1 MQMANQ
7 LRNWALSSW
16 QPQVDSVAIR
26 EPLIQEPGYWVGAP
40 SVLHTSSGEVLMSF
54 RYRRPRGEGR
64 GYEARIARSVDG
76 VKFDDIWS
84 IHQEA
89 LETSSVERFALAET
103 PHGYLLY
110 LSYVDPKDRRWRIDV
125 VEAERPDQF
134 DVSRRVPVFTPQDI
148 GMEAAK
154 DPVVVFSQGL
164 YWMYVSC
171 ASRVPDAVADTHQ
184 ELHVSEDVY
193 TTGRVLSQTG
203 LAVSRDGIHYDW
215 LGLVLS
221 PTPGAWDAYAARVSS
236 LLVTPDGVLALYDG
250 GASVDENY
258 EEKSGLAL
266 VAGWDRLTK
275 LSLSGP
281 WWTAPHG
288 SHSLRYVAAIHVNQQ
303 HWLYYESARADGA
316 HEIRLS
322 VL

>member
-1 MQMANQ
+1 MQTTNP
-7 LRNWALSSW
+7 LRNGALASW
-16 QPQVDSVAIR
+16 RPQTDSVTIR
-26 EPLIQEPGYWVGAP
+26 EPLMPAPGHWVGAP
-40 SVLHTSSGEVLMSF
+40 SVLHTADGEFLMSF
-54 RYRRPRGEGR
+54 RYRRPRGQGR

-76 VKFDDIWS
+76 VTFEDIWS
-84 IHQEA
+84 VHQQA
-89 LETSSVERFALAET
+89 LETSSVERFALAQS

-110 LSYVDPKDRRWRIDV
+110 LSYVDPKDQRWRVDV
-125 VEAERPDQF
+125 VAAERPDQF
-134 DVSRRVPVFTPQDI
+134 DVSRRVPVFTAQDI
-148 GMEAAK
+148 GMEAVK
-154 DPVVVFSQGL
+154 DPVVVFAQGL

-171 ASRVPDAVADTHQ
+171 ASRAPDAATDTHQ

-193 TTGRVLSQTG
+193 TTGRVLSETG

-275 LSLSGP
+275 LSRGGP
-281 WWTAPHG
+281 WWTTPHG
-288 SHSLRYVAAIHVNQQ
+288 SHSLRYVAAIRVDQRP
-303 HWLYYESARADGA
+303 WLYYEAARPDGA